1 MDAIVRSRFKFWEL
15 DDTLPNLIVV
25 SSFFENA
32 MTNLLPILVVV
43 CLFFGNFVK
52 HFFILTVVGHK
63 QLNNWWS

>member
-43 CLFFGNFVK
+43 VFIFWELCETFFLF
-52 HFFILTVVGHK
+52 
-63 QLNNWWS
+63 